1 MASQRQGVR
10 VDTSGLAPVSK
21 KVLREKILE
30 QVIQESIILRD
41 NVQTSM
47 EKTSELQK
55 VVDDL
60 KQRLRLEKTQK
71 VVLEQQLVEAK
82 AAITDLEV
90 ANQRQQEISK
100 HALNSKVNEVVE
112 LKRLANLNQLKFE
125 RAVKQ
130 SKMVKGQLSSTISDI
145 DNLQRQVQQ
154 KQDVINFKEQE
165 KDRLLYSS
173 ERLCELTR
181 AQGEKI
187 MDAKYHNR
195 FSRQREAAALL
206 NEREMKDRFTG
217 VVEELHAKESECNTL
232 SEQLVTTKNELAL
245 LGGLWERKFNTAMTK
260 AAAEQADLK
269 IELQQAQDKAV
280 RIQEALQQQK
290 DSYEKT
296 IATLK
301 SNIEEYL
308 QVIETAEKAKSR
320 MQKEIDEFES
330 VRAEDVM
337 KQSNMGAQLRALN
350 QNRQE
355 LEAEVKELTKEKT
368 ELTEDKERHLAK
380 IEKLNKAV
388 EVMERQ
394 SKELKQQ
401 LERKEER
408 LQDARS
414 QVESLK
420 EEAANDKERHLDE
433 LKAYFDLRKRYK
445 GDVDKYRVELKER
458 NAQVVNLTEGLQKM
472 TKNMQAAK
480 GHIQKRDEENAKLEE
495 QLAQLQQK
503 YMKTKQDLDAAS
515 AQVST
520 LKPFKKMHAAAKKE
534 KDKFEFL
541 AKKREQELSKQ
552 EDKVKKV
559 EKKLED
565 EKAKHKE
572 TQQLLAQL
580 QKSDG
585 EDVAEEE
592 EVAAEEATEAK
603 EEG

>member
-1 MASQRQGVR
+1 MEGGSLSSTNGAIPVIDGNIGLSSRPTTAISKILTLRDSFGEPVVDNGNILQMSNHTKTILALEEIQSHLQQQRTGRVQNFCGSQTARSHTYPHLTNSGSHNSTYSQLPRSRALTQAKQQRPPHLLSPFSPSPPRDIFKDGLPSQPSVRSQIADMASQRQGVR

-414 QVESLK
+414 QVRRSQ
-420 EEAANDKERHLDE
+420 DDE
-433 LKAYFDLRKRYK
+433 
-445 GDVDKYRVELKER
+445 GSCC
-458 NAQVVNLTEGLQKM
+458 TGC
-472 TKNMQAAK
+472 
-480 GHIQKRDEENAKLEE
+480 
-495 QLAQLQQK
+495 
-503 YMKTKQDLDAAS
+503 S
-515 AQVST
+515 
-520 LKPFKKMHAAAKKE
+520 
-534 KDKFEFL
+534 
-541 AKKREQELSKQ
+541 
-552 EDKVKKV
+552 
-559 EKKLED
+559 
-565 EKAKHKE
+565 
-572 TQQLLAQL
+572 
-580 QKSDG
+580 
-585 EDVAEEE
+585 
-592 EVAAEEATEAK
+592 
-603 EEG
+603 